1 MNNKPF
7 VRLHLQQVNAGKH
20 SFSNNP
26 LICSITLQQSGA
38 VLIISLI
45 MLLLLTLI
53 GASSMQTTSLEEK
66 MAGNLRDRN
75 LAFQAAESALR
86 DAEQDIRGIGTTPR
100 NPPISGISDF
110 YHTCNMDS
118 LANTYDDGLC
128 DRKWTSPSSYG
139 VNTIEWPPFTTTAGT
154 PYLKLIVDMT
164 TTANDGKSVAY
175 GRFTGAA
182 AITGL
187 SAQPRYLIEGYR
199 SNANT
204 YYRITVR
211 AQGASANTVVWL
223 QTVYKQ

>member
-1 MNNKPF
+1 MKDPTI
-7 VRLHLQQVNAGKH
+7 VRLH
-20 SFSNNP
+20 P
-26 LICSITLQQSGA
+26 LRVKADKLSCGENKLLPSIALSQSGA

-53 GASSMQTTSLEEK
+53 GASSMQTSSLEEK

-86 DAEQDIRGIGTTPR
+86 DAEQDIHGIGTTPR

-110 YHTCNMDS
+110 YHNCNMDS

-128 DRKWTSPSSYG
+128 DRKWTLPSSY
-139 VNTIEWPPFTTTAGT
+139 AGT
-154 PYLKLIVDMT
+154 SINWPTFTNAATTYPALAVDMT
-164 TTANDGKSVAY
+164 TTPSDGKSVAY

-182 AITGL
+182 PITGL
-187 SAQPRYLIEGYR
+187 SAQPRYIIEGYR
-199 SNANT
+199 GNANT
-204 YYRITVR
+204 YYRITAR

-223 QTVYKQ
+223 QAVYKQ